1 MNLFY
6 ARVCEG
12 LKSYEV
18 CVTVSMA
25 DVISNADAAYN
36 KNMGMSGI

>member
-12 LKSYEV
+12 LKSDEV

-25 DVISNADAAYN
+25 KVISNADASYS
-36 KNMGMSGI
+36 KNMSMSGI

>member
-12 LKSYEV
+12 LESYEV

-25 DVISNADAAYN
+25 QVISNADASYK

>member
-1 MNLFY
+1 MNPFY

-12 LKSYEV
+12 LESYEV

-25 DVISNADAAYN
+25 QVISNADASYK